1 MTQEPIQQ
9 LEDKHNES
17 EEIRTTR
24 LKGQNKFNRPG
35 KKQQN
40 ILLESKNYIKKQ
52 ILVTEKENG
61 LIFKN
66 QQKNN

>member
-35 KKQQN
+35 KNNK
-40 ILLESKNYIKKQ
+40 
-52 ILVTEKENG
+52 
-61 LIFKN
+61 IFCYSRKTI
-66 QQKNN
+66 

>member
-40 ILLESKNYIKKQ
+40 IYVVLQEPYKKGYFRKRKY
-52 ILVTEKENG
+52 T
-61 LIFKN
+61 
-66 QQKNN
+66 

>member
-1 MTQEPIQQ
+1 MIYGSKIKFCYCSFPPKKPKSASLKKLINMTQEPIQQ

-35 KKQQN
+35 KKQ
-40 ILLESKNYIKKQ
+40 
-52 ILVTEKENG
+52 
-61 LIFKN
+61 
-66 QQKNN
+66 

>member
-9 LEDKHNES
+9 LEDKHNGS
-17 EEIRTTR
+17 EEILTTR

-40 ILLESKNYIKKQ
+40 ILLESKNYINKQ
-52 ILVTEKENG
+52 KW
-61 LIFKN
+61 
-66 QQKNN
+66 

>member
-24 LKGQNKFNRPG
+24 LKGQNKLNRPG

-40 ILLESKNYIKKQ
+40 ILLESKNYINKQ
-52 ILVTEKENG
+52 KW
-61 LIFKN
+61 
-66 QQKNN
+66 

>member
-24 LKGQNKFNRPG
+24 LKGQNI
-35 KKQQN
+35 QQ
-40 ILLESKNYIKKQ
+40 
-52 ILVTEKENG
+52 TREKTTKYFVRVEK
-61 LIFKN
+61 LYK
-66 QQKNN
+66 